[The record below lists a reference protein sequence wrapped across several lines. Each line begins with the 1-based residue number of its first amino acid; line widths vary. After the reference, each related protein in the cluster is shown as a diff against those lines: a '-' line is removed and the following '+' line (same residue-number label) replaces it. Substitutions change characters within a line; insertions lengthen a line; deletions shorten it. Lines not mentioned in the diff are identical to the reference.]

1 MNIINTVTDVIKQGG
16 KRRGANM
23 GIMDVSHPDI
33 EKFIT
38 NKTEPGVLENFNVS
52 VGVWGDFWN
61 APVDSEDGAHYEVH
75 EM

>member
-1 MNIINTVTDVIKQGG
+1 
-16 KRRGANM
+16 M

-52 VGVWGDFWN
+52 VGVCGDFWS
-61 APVDSEDGAHYEVH
+61 ALVDSDDGAVMVVYNPRQNVSE
-75 EM
+75 

>member
-1 MNIINTVTDVIKQGG
+1 
-16 KRRGANM
+16 M

-52 VGVWGDFWN
+52 VGIWGDFWS
-61 APVDSEDGAHYEVH
+61 ALVDSEDGAYTLRSTRDDSTRA
-75 EM
+75 